1 MNHFAKIVL
10 GGCVAAGV
18 VCAATAQDKPAL
30 PQVLQITREYVKPG
44 RQGLAH
50 ERAESAF
57 VNAMKK
63 AKWPTH
69 YLAMTSLSGKPR
81 VLFLTSYASF
91 DAWQKDADATAKNGA
106 LSAALDKA
114 AIADGDIL
122 DTEDQ
127 AVLYFQEEQ
136 SLKPRA
142 DLSQFRYMEVSV
154 YHVRP
159 GKTKDWEEAVK
170 LVKAGYEKGVPDAHW
185 GMFQVTYGADGGEY
199 VVLTGHKD
207 LAEIDKGFA
216 DGKQF
221 GAAMGEEGMKKLE
234 ELVASCIESSSHQL
248 FAFNPEMSYVSDE
261 WVKQDPAF
269 WGPKPM
275 EKAAKAPAE
284 EKKANP

>member
-1 MNHFAKIVL
+1 MNMNHFAKIVL
-10 GGCVAAGV
+10 GVCFGAGA
-18 VCAATAQDKPAL
+18 VCAATAQDKPAP

-57 VNAMKK
+57 VSAMKR

-91 DAWQKDADATAKNGA
+91 DAWQKDADATAKDGV
-106 LSAALDKA
+106 LSSALDKA
-114 AIADGDIL
+114 AMADGDIL
-122 DTEDQ
+122 DSMDQ

-136 SLKPRA
+136 SLKPRG

-154 YHVRP
+154 YHVKP
-159 GKTKDWEEAVK
+159 GKTKEWEEAVK
-170 LVKAGYEKGVPDAHW
+170 MVKAGYEKGVPDAHW
-185 GMFQVTYGADGGEY
+185 GMFSLTYGGDGGEY
-199 VVLTGHKD
+199 VVLSGHKD

-221 GAAMGEEGMKKLE
+221 GAAMGEEGMKKLS
-234 ELVASCIESSSHQL
+234 ELVASCVESSSHQL
-248 FAFNPEMSYVSDE
+248 FAFNPAMSYVSDD

-269 WGPKPM
+269 WGPK
-275 EKAAKAPAE
+275 AE
-284 EKKANP
+284 EKKQ

>member
-1 MNHFAKIVL
+1 MDMNHFAKIAL
-10 GGCVAAGV
+10 GVCIGVGV
-18 VCAATAQDKPAL
+18 VCAAAAQDKPAP

-44 RQGLAH
+44 RQGVAH
-50 ERAESAF
+50 EKAESAF
-57 VNAMKK
+57 VNAMKR

-106 LSAALDKA
+106 LYGALDKA
-114 AIADGDIL
+114 AMADGDIL
-122 DTEDQ
+122 DSMDQ
-127 AVLYFQEEQ
+127 AVLYFQEEK
-136 SLKPRA
+136 SLRPHA

-154 YHVRP
+154 YHVKP

-185 GMFQVTYGADGGEY
+185 GMFQVTYGGDGGEY
-199 VVLTGHKD
+199 VVLSGHKD

-234 ELVASCIESSSHQL
+234 ELVASCVESSSHQL
-248 FAFNPEMSYVSDE
+248 FAFNPAMSYVSDE

-269 WGPKPM
+269 WGPK
-275 EKAAKAPAE
+275 AE
-284 EKKANP
+284 EKKQ

>member
-1 MNHFAKIVL
+1 MNHFAKLVL
-10 GGCVAAGV
+10 GVCVGAGL
-18 VCAATAQDKPAL
+18 VCVATAQDKPA
-30 PQVLQITREYVKPG
+30 PSQVLQITREYVKPG

-50 ERAESAF
+50 EKTESAF
-57 VNAMKK
+57 VNAMKR

-91 DAWQKDADATAKNGA
+91 DAWQKDADATAKNAA

-114 AIADGDIL
+114 EMADGDIL
-122 DTEDQ
+122 DSMDQ

-136 SLKPRA
+136 SLRPRA

-159 GKTKDWEEAVK
+159 GKTKEWEETVK
-170 LVKAGYEKGVPDAHW
+170 MVKAGYEKGVPDAHW
-185 GMFQVTYGADGGEY
+185 GMFSLTYGGDGGEY
-199 VVLTGHKD
+199 VVLSGHKD

-221 GAAMGEEGMKKLE
+221 GAAMGEEGMKKLS
-234 ELVASCIESSSHQL
+234 ELVASCVESSSHQL
-248 FAFNPEMSYVSDE
+248 FAFNPAMSYVSDD

-269 WGPKPM
+269 WGPK
-275 EKAAKAPAE
+275 AE
-284 EKKANP
+284 EKKQ